1 MQRSTSISARVA
13 ALVVFVVAMASLRL
27 QFDASHAA
35 IANSSVL
42 QTLWAMAGYFTVLTN
57 VVVAGTM
64 AMVAMRWAIPAA
76 VSLAVTVSI
85 VMVGLVYH
93 TMLASLFNPVGLA
106 WWADQGLHSAVP
118 LLSLLWWIIFA
129 PRQGSFR
136 AVTTALIWPAAYL
149 LYAILRGSL
158 TGFWPYPFLDVG
170 NLGSAR
176 VAVNILAM
184 VLAFAGVAAA
194 MIAVKRRLV

>member
-1 MQRSTSISARVA
+1 MSLSARVA
-13 ALVVFVVAMASLRL
+13 ALVVFVVAIASLRL

-42 QTLWAMAGYFTVLTN
+42 KTLWAMAGYFTVLTN

-64 AMVAMRWAIPAA
+64 AMVAMRWAIPAV

-93 TMLASLFNPVGLA
+93 TMLAALFNPVGLA

-118 LLSLLWWIIFA
+118 LLSLLWWIMFV
-129 PRQGSFR
+129 PRQGSFN

-158 TGFWPYPFLDVG
+158 TDFWPYPFLDVG

-176 VAVNILAM
+176 VAMNIIGM